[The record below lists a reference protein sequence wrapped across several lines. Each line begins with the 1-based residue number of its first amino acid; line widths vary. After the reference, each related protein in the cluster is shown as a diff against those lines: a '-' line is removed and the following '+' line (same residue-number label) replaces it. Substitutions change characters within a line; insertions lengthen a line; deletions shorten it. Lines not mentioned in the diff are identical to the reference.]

1 MGHPGV
7 WKLPLAAVSLP
18 PQIPLSGGEVVGGG
32 VVGGGVVGG
41 GVVGGGV
48 VGGGVV
54 GLAVQDR
61 PLAASVNPLLQEQV

>member
-1 MGHPGV
+1 MLGHPGV
-7 WKLPLAAVSLP
+7 WKVPEICVSLP
-18 PQIPLSGGEVVGGG
+18 PHCG

-41 GVVGGGV
+41 GVVRGGVVRGGV